1 MAEDKDKKRK
11 EIRER
16 LKKSRESGG
25 IDRSI
30 NRLTVSSPGG
40 DPTNRNKDGSIKRR
54 KNNGSL

>member
-30 NRLTVSSPGG
+30 NRLILVRLAVIRPIETKTAVLKEQS
-40 DPTNRNKDGSIKRR
+40 K
-54 KNNGSL
+54 